1 MSNLE
6 FLQTASPDEVAAFL
20 ASMDDMNAPCC
31 ICVDGASDDPCDCS
45 DEACLQGVRRWLDME
60 AKEARS

>member
-20 ASMDDMNAPCC
+20 YRLDTVNAPCC
-31 ICVDGASDDPCDCS
+31 ICAEGASDDPCDCS

-60 AKEARS
+60 AKEGK